1 MVAAMVLM
9 TVHGSNGQ
17 PSLAQ
22 AASELGV
29 SIGDVD
35 DQFGV
40 VPIDPAE
47 GLYAVQVKESS
58 VETGRA
64 GARGGYQGPY
74 SNPEIAPFGPI
85 QPDEKKRNEGER

>member
-1 MVAAMVLM
+1 MEAAMVLM

-29 SIGDVD
+29 SVTDVD

-40 VPIDPAE
+40 VPINPAE
-47 GLYAVQVKESS
+47 GLYAVQVRESS
-58 VETGRA
+58 VRVGHK
-64 GARGGYQGPY
+64 ARGDYRGPY
-74 SNPEIAPFGPI
+74 SNPRIAPFGPI
-85 QPDEKKRNEGER
+85 QSEKKPDRDER

>member
-29 SIGDVD
+29 SVADVD

-40 VPIDPAE
+40 VPINPAE

-58 VETGRA
+58 VEIRRA
-64 GARGGYQGPY
+64 ARGGYQGPY

-85 QPDEKKRNEGER
+85 QPDEKKPNEGER